1 MALFTHLSQ
10 SSPAPRPRPPQH
22 LSNLIRE
29 DKIRFLVGTWTRCW
43 NSSALL
49 YRFQSPA
56 RGRPP
61 RSSAQGQHVRDDS
74 VFRERPGNQRPQL
87 RGSSRPLCLV
97 GMLYPRQEAKARETS
112 LFSFLLSKVVVTMA
126 IKCYSSKRTK
136 ELLVGLGI
144 FAIIQVE
151 LWGWKGDRFLILLR
165 FDFPDTIASSATCKH
180 QKGFVR
186 GPRVFPHQPGL
197 PSVSHHRAQRPRD
210 SSSWPIH
217 TPSQVPLGHEWG
229 LSPTSL
235 SLIQETL
242 MGFHNVGNPPLE
254 FWLILTLP

>member
-1 MALFTHLSQ
+1 MRRQERKHSQ
-10 SSPAPRPRPPQH
+10 VGSVHTPEPKHPAPRPRPPQH

-165 FDFPDTIASSATCKH
+165 FDFPGTIASSATCKH

-197 PSVSHHRAQRPRD
+197 PSVSHHRTGLRGHVTAAAGRYTHPHRSLLGMSGD
-210 SSSWPIH
+210 CLPLRSHSSKKP
-217 TPSQVPLGHEWG
+217 
-229 LSPTSL
+229 
-235 SLIQETL
+235 
-242 MGFHNVGNPPLE
+242 
-254 FWLILTLP
+254 